1 MKRFKSILLLHFIIL
16 LYSGVSICLKI
27 AASHEFLS
35 LTWCMLYGAVVFIL
49 GVYALLWQQVL
60 KKLPLNFAYANKAV
74 TVAWGM
80 LFGILFF
87 KETVELKHIIGAVIV
102 LLGVV
107 VMVTANTGDGE
118 KNGSSVNVKEDC
130 GDE

>member
-16 LYSGVSICLKI
+16 LYSGVSICLKL
-27 AASHEFLS
+27 AASYEFLS
-35 LTWCMLYGAVVFIL
+35 LNWCLLYGLVVFIL

-60 KKLPLNFAYANKAV
+60 KTLPLNFAYANKAV

-80 LFGILFF
+80 LFGILVF
-87 KETVELKHIIGAVIV
+87 KETVEIKHIIGAAIV
-102 LLGVV
+102 LVGVV
-107 VMVTANTGDGE
+107 VMVTAGTAERE
-118 KNGSSVNVKEDC
+118 KPEASLKEDG

>member
-1 MKRFKSILLLHFIIL
+1 MKRFKAILLLHFIIL
-16 LYSGVSICLKI
+16 LYACVSVCLKL
-27 AASHEFLS
+27 ASAREFLS
-35 LTWCMLYGAVVFIL
+35 LSWCGLYALVIFIL

-60 KKLPLNFAYANKAV
+60 KTLPLNFAYANKAV

-80 LFGILFF
+80 IFGILFF
-87 KETVELKHIIGAVIV
+87 KETVEIKHIIGAAIV

-107 VMVTANTGDGE
+107 VMVTAGAKKPSGAEKGDG
-118 KNGSSVNVKEDC
+118 

>member
-16 LYSGVSICLKI
+16 LYSGVSICLKL
-27 AASHEFLS
+27 ASAHEFLS
-35 LTWCMLYGAVVFIL
+35 LNWCLLYGAVVFIL
-49 GVYALLWQQVL
+49 GIYALLWQQVL
-60 KKLPLNFAYANKAV
+60 KHLPLNFAYANKAV

-87 KETVELKHIIGAVIV
+87 KETVEIKHIIGAAIV
-102 LLGVV
+102 LMGVV
-107 VMVTANTGDGE
+107 VMVTAGTDKSE
-118 KNGSSVNVKEDC
+118 KPKASIKEDC

>member
-1 MKRFKSILLLHFIIL
+1 MKRFKAILLLHFIIL
-16 LYSGVSICLKI
+16 LYACVSICLKL
-27 AASHEFLS
+27 ASAREFLS
-35 LTWCMLYGAVVFIL
+35 LPWCGLYALVIFIL

-60 KKLPLNFAYANKAV
+60 KTLPLNFAYANKAV

-80 LFGILFF
+80 IFGILFF
-87 KETVELKHIIGAVIV
+87 KETVEIKHIIGAAIV

-107 VMVTANTGDGE
+107 VMVTAGAKKPSNAE
-118 KNGSSVNVKEDC
+118 KEGG